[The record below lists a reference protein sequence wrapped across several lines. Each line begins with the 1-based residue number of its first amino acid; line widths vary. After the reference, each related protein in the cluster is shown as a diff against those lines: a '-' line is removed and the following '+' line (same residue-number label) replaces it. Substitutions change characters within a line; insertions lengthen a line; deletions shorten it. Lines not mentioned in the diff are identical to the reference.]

1 VQKDDTAKE
10 YLADLILHRLRDR
23 YVTPLEHV
31 PIKPTD
37 FRSGFLMMAA
47 SCLMIETFQCFKEGK
62 RDTKG
67 KGKGKAAFKKFF
79 SDYSSEFSGIDG
91 EVFYDKIRCGI
102 LHQAQTHGRYRILR
116 RGAIF
121 DSAKK
126 SINATAFLKTLK
138 TIVEDYVSDLRVQDM
153 NADPW
158 MNALLKI
165 EYICETIENE

>member
-1 VQKDDTAKE
+1 
-10 YLADLILHRLRDR
+10 
-23 YVTPLEHV
+23 
-31 PIKPTD
+31 
-37 FRSGFLMMAA
+37 M
-47 SCLMIETFQCFKEGK
+47 MIETFQCFREGR

-67 KGKGKAAFKKFF
+67 KGKGNAAFKKFF
-79 SDYSSEFSGIDG
+79 SDYSSEFSRIDG
-91 EVFYDKIRCGI
+91 EEFYEKIRCGV

-116 RGAIF
+116 GGAIF
-121 DSAKK
+121 DSAEK

-158 MNALLKI
+158 TNALRKI